1 MNHKVISFPF
11 SLVPF
16 SPITIN
22 SALCTIIVSPE
33 FPLNDSFY
41 SKLESLL
48 QGCNVNNVIIYTY
61 ISYSTQ
67 LGDNLNQLKNV
78 IKTKTS
84 QSINIS
90 IIDKLRI

>member
-22 SALCTIIVSPE
+22 SALCTIIVSQD

-41 SKLESLL
+41 SKLEILL
-48 QGCNVNNVIIYTY
+48 QKSNVNNVIIFTFISTSKNLMRNLDQLTSY
-61 ISYSTQ
+61 IR
-67 LGDNLNQLKNV
+67 N
-78 IKTKTS
+78 KTS
-84 QSINIS
+84 QSININV
-90 IIDKLRI
+90 IDKLGI